1 MITGVD
7 VEYKN
12 SSSEE
17 TAVGNLFYP
26 LWKNSFFFTF
36 TFYRKPKGKK
46 RTWNIIF
53 LNVKQMHYPLTNLN
67 SYLTFYKVGG

>member
-7 VEYKN
+7 VEYKY

-26 LWKNSFFFTF
+26 FRKNRFFFTF
-36 TFYRKPKGKK
+36 TFYRKNPKERNG
-46 RTWNIIF
+46 RGI
-53 LNVKQMHYPLTNLN
+53 
-67 SYLTFYKVGG
+67 